1 MLHNYIIS
9 TLSTIYYPLSTRPAG
24 GVDVVIPVEGE
35 AVLADLVHEQVGLQ
49 VQRAPARA
57 VTARSVQTE
66 VTMVSYRGGRTPAPG
81 PGWRGWRPDRRS
93 PDR

>member
-1 MLHNYIIS
+1 MNIEHDIS
-9 TLSTIYYPLSTRPAG
+9 TYIYYPLFTRSAG

-57 VTARSVQTE
+57 VTARSVETE
-66 VTMVSYRGGRTPAPG
+66 VTMVLYTALNLMK
-81 PGWRGWRPDRRS
+81 
-93 PDR
+93 